1 MPAPA
6 LPVEKRRL
14 KLSPLCSCPP
24 QADPRLYLGQTGIR
38 SGNEPIFRLAFRAL
52 RWWLRGQGCTPG
64 EFYLNHLQ
72 PGCPRPC
79 RSHTGGTGA
88 TRLGTAFLGSLR
100 PSLLHSGDS
109 RGSFPLSTGTL
120 LVFAVA
126 TPALPSPEVQTLH
139 SSGSQGPLHRPLSQT
154 QLHPSTCLPGGPL
167 SCRLN
172 ISLMAISCLNMSC
185 AKPLC
190 EYPENKWLPAGTT
203 AMPPLQS
210 ISYGCL
216 ICFPSLLCLQS
227 AHLLSR
233 SEGFTPSWTK
243 GNGLCYMAEE
253 NPQSCFPFPP
263 CSISPGYPKARP
275 SLQSHVCSPSQPTPQ
290 CLGSANA

>member
-1 MPAPA
+1 MGQPFWGLFAHPCCTRVIPGAPFRFPQEPFWY
-6 LPVEKRRL
+6 LQWPHL
-14 KLSPLCSCPP
+14 LC
-24 QADPRLYLGQTGIR
+24 Q
-38 SGNEPIFRLAFRAL
+38 AL
-52 RWWLRGQGCTPG
+52 RCKPCTP
-64 EFYLNHLQ
+64 
-72 PGCPRPC
+72 
-79 RSHTGGTGA
+79 
-88 TRLGTAFLGSLR
+88 
-100 PSLLHSGDS
+100 
-109 RGSFPLSTGTL
+109 
-120 LVFAVA
+120 LV
-126 TPALPSPEVQTLH
+126 PWP
-139 SSGSQGPLHRPLSQT
+139 QGPLHRPLSQT

-172 ISLMAISCLNMSC
+172 ISLMAISCLNMSW

-233 SEGFTPSWTK
+233 SDGFTPSWTK